1 MVQLVGCLHEEVL
14 KHEFESQNVV
24 VVYFNPKCE
33 KKETGESLG
42 AHQIASL
49 A

>member
-1 MVQLVGCLHEEVL
+1 MSLSPRTGMKKL
-14 KHEFESQNVV
+14 NVV

-42 AHQIASL
+42 AHQIATL